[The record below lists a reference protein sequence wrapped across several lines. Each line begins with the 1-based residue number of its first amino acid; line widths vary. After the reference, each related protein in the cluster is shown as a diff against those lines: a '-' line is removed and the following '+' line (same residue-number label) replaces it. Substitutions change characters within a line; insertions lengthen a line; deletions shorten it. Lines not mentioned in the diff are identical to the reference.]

1 MEKNKNRF
9 VFIPIKS
16 PFIKKEDA
24 LLNIAGKYFEALN
37 NIGGIRVSEEE
48 LNSSFPLFYF
58 IVTGGTERQLLN
70 LKIIREAKVKKEPVF
85 IIAHPTQNSLP
96 ASLEAL
102 ARFQQV
108 DIRGKVFYL
117 KKFDD
122 ENGLKQITDTV
133 SNLEVQKSL
142 VQSRIGLVGDPSDWL
157 VASSPDPIVVK
168 EAWGPEVVPIAM
180 NEVTEI
186 IKSIAKEEI
195 ASSSKDHL
203 SDAKLTIEPNQNDI
217 ENNVRVYLALK
228 QLIAKYNLNAVTIR
242 CFDLVL
248 GIKTTGCFGLAQL
261 NDDGYIAGCEG
272 DLVST
277 VGMLW
282 AYKQLNQIPWMANP
296 AQVDIENNS
305 LWLAHCTVPKSIVE
319 NYDLRSHFESGIGVG
334 LQGTFPKGPVT
345 LLRIGGAKME
355 KLWLA
360 EGEIIGTGN
369 SEHLCRTQVEIILSN
384 GNVNDLLTN
393 PLGNHLI
400 MIKGHN
406 ADRLRNGWKMIMNK

>member
-1 MEKNKNRF
+1 MQF
-9 VFIPIKS
+9 GFIPVKS
-16 PFIKKEDA
+16 PFIKTEEA
-24 LLNIAGKYFEALN
+24 LLNIARKYFDALK

-48 LNSSFPLFYF
+48 LNSSFPVFYF
-58 IVTGGTERQLLN
+58 IVTGGTERQLLD
-70 LKIIREAKVKKEPVF
+70 LKILREAKIKKEPVF

-96 ASLEAL
+96 ASLEVL
-102 ARFQQV
+102 ARFQQ
-108 DIRGKVFYL
+108 DGIYGEIFYL
-117 KKFDD
+117 KNIYD
-122 ENGLKQITDTV
+122 EKGLKQIADTV
-133 SNLEVQKSL
+133 SNLEVQQSL
-142 VQSRIGLVGDPSDWL
+142 AESRIGLVGDPSDWL
-157 VASSPDPIVVK
+157 VASSPDPTVVK
-168 EAWGPEVVPIAM
+168 ESWGPKVLPIAM

-186 IKSIAKEEI
+186 IESIPNEEI
-195 ASSSKDHL
+195 LSSSKNHL
-203 SDAKLTIEPNQNDI
+203 SDVKRTIEPNQNDI

-228 QLIAKYNLNAVTIR
+228 QIIAKYDLNAVTIR

-282 AYKQLNQIPWMANP
+282 TYKLLNQIPWMANP

-345 LLRIGGAKME
+345 LLRIGGTKME

-369 SEHLCRTQVEIILSN
+369 SEHLCRTQVEIKLKN
-384 GNVNDLLTN
+384 GNVGDLLTN

-400 MIKGHN
+400 LIKGYN
-406 ADRLRNGWKMIMNK
+406 ADSLRNGWKMIMNK

>member
-1 MEKNKNRF
+1 MATQF
-9 VFIPIKS
+9 GFIPIKAS
-16 PFIKKEDA
+16 FIKTEEELVK
-24 LLNIAGKYFEALN
+24 IAGKFFNALE
-37 NIGGIRVSEEE
+37 NIGGKRLHDDE
-48 LNSSFPLFYF
+48 LNCSQPIFYF
-58 IVTGGTERQLLN
+58 IVTGGTEKQLFD
-70 LKIIREAKVKKEPVF
+70 LKVLREASKKKEPVF
-85 IIAHPTQNSLP
+85 IIAHPTHNSLP
-96 ASLEAL
+96 ASLESL
-102 ARFQQV
+102 ARFQQ
-108 DIRGKVFYL
+108 DGIYGEIFYL
-117 KKFDD
+117 NSFNDD
-122 ENGLKQITDTV
+122 QGLERIANVLKQLD
-133 SNLEVQKSL
+133 VQNSL
-142 VQSRIGLVGDPSDWL
+142 SKSRIGLVGDPSDWL
-157 VASSPDPIVVK
+157 VASSPAPTVVK
-168 EAWGPEVVPIAM
+168 ESWGPKVVPIAM

-186 IKSIAKEEI
+186 IKSIADEEI
-195 ASSSKDHL
+195 SSSLKEHL
-203 SDAKLTIEPNQNDI
+203 SDAKQTIEPNQNDI
-217 ENNVRVYLALK
+217 ENNIRVYLALK
-228 QLIAKYNLNAVTIR
+228 QIIAKYNLNAVTIR

-282 AYKQLNQIPWMANP
+282 AYKMLNQIPWMANP

-360 EGEIIGTGN
+360 EGMIIGTGN
-369 SEHLCRTQVEIILSN
+369 SEHLCRTQVEIKLTA
-384 GNVNDLLTN
+384 GNVSELLRN

-400 MIKGHN
+400 LAKGHN
-406 ADRLRNGWKMIMNK
+406 AEKLKSWWNMMIKKL

>member
-1 MEKNKNRF
+1 MQF
-9 VFIPIKS
+9 GFIPIKS
-16 PFIKKEDA
+16 SFIKTEEE

-37 NIGGIRVSEEE
+37 QIGGIRLNEKE
-48 LNSSFPLFYF
+48 LNHSFPVFYF
-58 IVTGGTERQLLN
+58 IVTGGTERLL
-70 LKIIREAKVKKEPVF
+70 LDLRILRETKENNEPVF

-102 ARFQQV
+102 ARFQQ
-108 DIRGKVFYL
+108 DGILGEVFYL
-117 KKFDD
+117 KNNND
-122 ENGLKQITDTV
+122 EKVLAKITNTV
-133 SNLEVQKSL
+133 NNLEVQNSL
-142 VQSRIGLVGDPSDWL
+142 LASRIGLIGDPSDWL

-168 EAWGPEVVPIAM
+168 EAWGPKVIPIPM
-180 NEVTEI
+180 KEVTDR
-186 IKSIAKEEI
+186 IKSIENKEV
-195 ASSSKDHL
+195 ASTFEKHL
-203 SDAKLTIEPNQNDI
+203 SDVKHTIEPNQNDI

-228 QLIAKYNLNAVTIR
+228 QIIAKYDLNAATIR

-282 AYKQLNQIPWMANP
+282 AYKLLNQIPWMANP

-334 LQGTFPKGPVT
+334 LQGTFPKGLVT
-345 LLRIGGAKME
+345 LLRIGGANME

-360 EGEIIGTGN
+360 EGAIIGTGN
-369 SEHLCRTQVEIILSN
+369 SEHLCRTQVEIKLSN
-384 GNVNDLLTN
+384 GNVSDLLTN

-400 MIKGHN
+400 LVKGHN
-406 ADRLRNGWKMIMNK
+406 ADRLRNVWEMIMNK

>member
-1 MEKNKNRF
+1 MATQF
-9 VFIPIKS
+9 GFIPIKAS
-16 PFIKKEDA
+16 FIKTEEELVK
-24 LLNIAGKYFEALN
+24 IAGIFFNALE
-37 NIGGIRVSEEE
+37 NIGGKRLYDDD
-48 LNSSFPLFYF
+48 LNRSQPIFYF
-58 IVTGGTERQLLN
+58 IITGGTEKQLFD
-70 LKIIREAKVKKEPVF
+70 LKVLREASEQKEPVF
-85 IIAHPTQNSLP
+85 IIAHPTHNSLP

-102 ARFQQV
+102 ARFQQ
-108 DIRGKVFYL
+108 DGIYGEIFYL
-117 KKFDD
+117 NSFNDD
-122 ENGLKQITDTV
+122 QGLERIANVLKQLD
-133 SNLEVQKSL
+133 VQNSL
-142 VQSRIGLVGDPSDWL
+142 SKSRIGLVGDPSDWL
-157 VASSPDPIVVK
+157 VASSPDPTVVK
-168 EAWGPEVVPIAM
+168 ESWGPKIVPIAM

-186 IKSIAKEEI
+186 IKSIADEEI
-195 ASSSKDHL
+195 SSSLKEHL
-203 SDAKLTIEPNQNDI
+203 SDAKQTIEPNQNDI
-217 ENNVRVYLALK
+217 ENNIRVYLALK
-228 QLIAKYNLNAVTIR
+228 QIIAKYNLDAVTIR

-282 AYKQLNQIPWMANP
+282 AYKLLNQIPWMANP
-296 AQVDIENNS
+296 AQVDVENNS

-360 EGEIIGTGN
+360 EGMIIGTGN
-369 SEHLCRTQVEIILSN
+369 SEHLCRTQVEIKLSN
-384 GNVNDLLTN
+384 GNISELLRN

-400 MIKGHN
+400 LVKGHT
-406 ADRLRNGWKMIMNK
+406 ADRLKNGWKMIMNK